1 MNSRRLVL
9 AGLSGVFAGVLA
21 PAWACTEAIAEI
33 RTAGRSIA
41 FSVEIADTPEERA
54 RGLMFREVLARD
66 AGMLFVFETE
76 APRAFW
82 MKNTP
87 LPLDIL
93 FFDSRGVMCGL
104 VENAEPF
111 TRTQR
116 RSGCGAQY
124 VLEINGGL
132 AVQLGIERGAELRHP
147 ALDEDAAWSCST
159 G

>member
-1 MNSRRLVL
+1 
-9 AGLSGVFAGVLA
+9 
-21 PAWACTEAIAEI
+21 
-33 RTAGRSIA
+33 
-41 FSVEIADTPEERA
+41 
-54 RGLMFREVLARD
+54 MFRESLARD

-82 MKNTP
+82 MENTP
-87 LPLDIL
+87 LPLDML
-93 FFDSRGVMCGL
+93 FFDTRGVMCGL

-116 RSGCGAQY
+116 LSGCDAQY

-132 AVQLGIERGAELRHP
+132 AAELGIERGAELRHP
-147 ALDEDAAWSCST
+147 ALGDDAAWACAA